1 VGSTHTH
8 KHQTV
13 KVNGQRTVPTNQTS
27 C

>member
-1 VGSTHTH
+1 VGSTYTY

>member
-1 VGSTHTH
+1 VGSTYIY

>member
-1 VGSTHTH
+1 VGSTYIYN
-8 KHQTV
+8 HQTV